1 MGFFN
6 FSKRPKY
13 KNKKVEHNGVTFD
26 SKKERDR
33 YLVLKDA
40 ENKGLISNLERQVKF
55 ILVPAIRETYVEQLK
70 TKERTKER
78 TIQKAITYTCDF
90 AYFRDGEYVVE
101 DVKASPKQSALD
113 KSYVL
118 KKKMMLAFHGIF
130 IKEVYTPNE
139 SI

>member
-6 FSKRPKY
+6 FGKRPKY
-13 KNKKVEHNGVTFD
+13 KNKKVDYEGVTFD

-40 ENKGLISNLERQVKF
+40 ESKGRISNLERQVKF
-55 ILVPAIRETYVEQLK
+55 VLVPAIREKYVEQLK
-70 TKERTKER
+70 TKERVKER

-90 AYFRDGEYVVE
+90 AYFVDGEYVVE

-113 KSYVL
+113 KAYVL

-130 IKEVYTPNE
+130 IKEVYTYNE